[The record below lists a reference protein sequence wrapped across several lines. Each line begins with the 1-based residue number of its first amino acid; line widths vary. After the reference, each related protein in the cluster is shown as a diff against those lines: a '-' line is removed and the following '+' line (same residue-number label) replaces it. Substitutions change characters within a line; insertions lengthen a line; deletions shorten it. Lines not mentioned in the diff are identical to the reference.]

1 MVSTS
6 NSNKLV
12 KNSLISVMAQAILLL
27 LQFINRR
34 VFVEVLSLDYLGYQS
49 VFCNI
54 FNLLS
59 VAELGIG
66 NIISYQLYRELNN
79 NNKEEI
85 IKLMEIYKYVY
96 RIIAGVV
103 GTAGGVIA
111 FFLPVFVTGIS
122 DPWSF
127 LYKIYFLQL
136 FSTILGYFL
145 SYKRTIYIADQKEY
159 KCVQID
165 LYTNLI
171 VQGIQL
177 ALLIVFRNYFLYLI
191 IQLSITFIS
200 NIIISY
206 NVNKDYPYLKTKVS
220 VTKQDINKRKLV
232 PDVKNMLVH
241 KISYAVFSGTDNLVI
256 SAFCG
261 VRDVAMYSNYFSLQ
275 TGVMQLL
282 FYKML
287 NPVQATIGNIVYSG
301 RKKVDIYNQFLMLDV
316 FSFFFAS
323 YIAIGFLIFFQPAIT
338 FWMGSQYLLPF
349 SFVIVFS
356 IYIYFGAV
364 WEIVY
369 KYRLSFG
376 NYDKDRNYMIL
387 SAVFNIIISISLAKV
402 LGVTGVEIG
411 TLISFFFIAY
421 GRIKFVVRGYFGK
434 SQWLYIGKHFFLF
447 LIVVTEGVISVLL
460 TKSLPVNVIG
470 ILLRVL
476 VWLVIPGLFGVIVFF
491 RSKYFKEMLQYLK
504 RMVGM
509 IKKRKL

>member
-1 MVSTS
+1 MASTS

-49 VFCNI
+49 VFSNI

-85 IKLMEIYKYVY
+85 IKLMEIYKNVY

-103 GTAGGVIA
+103 GTAGGVLA
-111 FFLPVFVTGIS
+111 FFLPVLVTGIS

-220 VTKQDINKRKLV
+220 VTKKDINKRKLV

-241 KISYAVFSGTDNLVI
+241 KISYAFFSGTDNLVI

-338 FWMGSQYLLPF
+338 LWMGSQYLLPF

-387 SAVFNIIISISLAKV
+387 SAVFNIILSISLAKV

-411 TLISFFFIAY
+411 TLIAFFFIAY

-434 SQWLYIGKHFFLF
+434 SQWLYICKHFFLF